1 MSSPDLYKLEKV
13 SREFHRREGLFTE
26 GRSFSA
32 VHEVTLSFQSGFF
45 YGLVGGSGSGKTTL
59 AKMMAGLLPLTSGEM
74 FYEGER
80 FRDALKS
87 RNRPFFRRVQMIFQ
101 NPYHSLDSKWS
112 IRRIVEE
119 GLQTGTSREKLAVAS
134 EGLEKVGLKSSYLQ
148 RKPAELSGG
157 ERQRVAIARALA
169 VKPEFL
175 ILDEP
180 TSQLDMSVQAS
191 IMKLLADLK
200 GEISG
205 GMLFITHD
213 LALVSRLA
221 DRLIVLSSGEV
232 VEAGACRDVLLKPSH
247 QVTRSLIEAIPKLKT
262 SAG

>member
-1 MSSPDLYKLEKV
+1 MSTPDLYKLEKV

-26 GRSFSA
+26 GQSFSA
-32 VHEVTLSFQSGFF
+32 VHEVTLSLQRGFF

-59 AKMMAGLLPLTSGEM
+59 AKMMAGLLPLTRGEM

-80 FRDALKS
+80 FSDVLKS
-87 RNRPFFRRVQMIFQ
+87 RTRPFFRRVQMIFQ

-119 GLQTGTSREKLAVAS
+119 GLQTGTSREKLAAAS
-134 EGLEKVGLKSSYLQ
+134 EGLEKVGLKVSYLQ
-148 RKPAELSGG
+148 RKPFELSGG

-191 IMKLLADLK
+191 ILNLLADLK
-200 GEISG
+200 GELSG

-213 LALVSRLA
+213 LALVSHLA
-221 DRLIVLSSGEV
+221 DQLIVLSSGSV
-232 VEAGACRDVLLKPSH
+232 VEAGACRDVLSRPSH
-247 QVTRSLIEAIPKLKT
+247 EVTRALINAIPKLKS